1 MKKILFILSLLFV
14 LVFTSCQRNEQIR
27 VRAVYG
33 HDIIEY
39 YDGDKLKTAFIGFT
53 NYIVVLDADNSD
65 ELTIIEKKEGKTI
78 QISNNEER

>member
-1 MKKILFILSLLFV
+1 MRKILFILSLLFIFV
-14 LVFTSCQRNEQIR
+14 LTSCQKHEQSR

-53 NYIVVLDADNSD
+53 NYIVVLNADNSD

-78 QISNNEER
+78 QISNNE

>member
-1 MKKILFILSLLFV
+1 MRKILFILSLLFV

-39 YDGDKLKTAFIGFT
+39 YDGDRLKTAFIGFT

-65 ELTIIEKKEGKTI
+65 ELTIIEKKEGKAI
-78 QISNNEER
+78 QISNNE